1 MTKKI
6 LILTNER
13 DVTADFI
20 VKKLKNSE
28 TEFYRLNTDQL
39 GKTLQLTF
47 NISEGIHNLIDKATG
62 ESIDLR
68 SFASVYFR
76 RPEIRPNI
84 EGLSRGEENFV
95 RTELYY
101 TIEGLYKI
109 LDNAFWLNKVQ
120 AIRNAENKIYQ
131 LLLAKKIGFKI
142 PDSLITNQVDDALNF
157 YRNQQQECIIKPI
170 KTGLVTADGDD
181 EAIIFTSKVEIT
193 EENAQR
199 IKTCPVYLQKLIKK
213 KGDVR
218 VTVVGNK
225 LFAALIHSQDF
236 EQSKTDWRRADHPL
250 PHSQIVLPHFIES
263 MCLELTNELSL
274 NFAAIDFILD
284 ENDDFIFLEIN
295 PNGQWAWIE
304 RRLGYDISGEIT
316 KLLIQNTYPND
327 NKVSFLLLA
336 KERLNSIREF
346 FWPLLERSAAKN
358 KVKEN
363 IELKIAD
370 ESLEIAFQQKIK
382 ILEAEE
388 DRRKGIESKA
398 TLFISTLSVAS
409 SLVVT
414 ASTLIL
420 NNNFDS
426 NRLLIKTSVA
436 ISFIL
441 ALYTVTTI
449 WYAVKAL
456 ERGTYS
462 VLSINDLNQIGN
474 KNEYL
479 RKLIQRFIRIK
490 LDNQDIINS
499 KVNNVTMAQEYY
511 KRAIVIICI
520 YAFFILLFCLFK

>member
-6 LILTNER
+6 LILTNGR
-13 DVTADFI
+13 DVTSDFI
-20 VKKLKNSE
+20 VKKLKNSQ

-47 NISEGIHNLIDKATG
+47 NVSEGIYNLIDKVTG
-62 ESIDLR
+62 ETIDFR
-68 SFASVYFR
+68 IFASVYFR
-76 RPEIRPNI
+76 RPEIRSSI

-95 RTELYY
+95 RTEIYY
-101 TIEGLYKI
+101 ALEGLYKI

-131 LLLAKKIGFKI
+131 LLLAKKIGFRI
-142 PDSLITNQVDDALNF
+142 PESLITNQVDDALNF
-157 YRNQQQECIIKPI
+157 YRNQKECIIKPI

-181 EAIIFTSKVEIT
+181 EAIIFTSKVDIT

-199 IKTCPVYLQKLIKK
+199 IKTCPVYLQKLVKK

-263 MCLELTNELSL
+263 MCLELTSELSL

-304 RRLGYDISGEIT
+304 RKLGYDISGEIT
-316 KLLIQNTYPND
+316 KLLIQNIHPND
-327 NKVSFLLLA
+327 KKMSFLLLA
-336 KERLNSIREF
+336 KGKLTSIREF
-346 FWPLLERSAAKN
+346 FWPLLERSAGKN
-358 KVKEN
+358 KIKEN

-426 NRLLIKTSVA
+426 NKLLIKTSVT

-441 ALYTVTTI
+441 TVYTATTI

-456 ERGTYS
+456 ERGAYS
-462 VLSINDLNQIGN
+462 VLSINDLNQIGS

-479 RKLIQRFIRIK
+479 RKLIQRFIKIK
-490 LDNQDIINS
+490 MDNQDIINS

-511 KRAIVIICI
+511 KRAIVIICNSYYLI
-520 YAFFILLFCLFK
+520 